1 MVSAASHTFTQAA
14 ALQSPRII
22 ALLLH
27 YCCIIAPCGS
37 PWSRGGKRPNKDMS
51 PGKVWE
57 WWNEKKKE
65 EEGDKWARVVKE
77 KIKWMKRSVK
87 ERSVEIWSGLLE
99 KVK

>member
-1 MVSAASHTFTQAA
+1 
-14 ALQSPRII
+14 
-22 ALLLH
+22 
-27 YCCIIAPCGS
+27 
-37 PWSRGGKRPNKDMS
+37 MS

-65 EEGDKWARVVKE
+65 EEGDKWVRVVKE